1 MCTSDFICKK
11 LSCFH
16 LPLPRQLCAS
26 RPTKWIRS
34 LNTPCGLISRMHAV
48 SGVCIKTELLA
59 PEWYTAGESMSQTTI
74 LDYVSR
80 QKFPLKDKTWS
91 HKSTPGQNQN
101 AVKDAA
107 RVPPF
112 LREHAMG
119 RGCPL
124 PLEPHVLCCFGVGV
138 WGWRV
143 WRYSHG
149 SSRCRKQR
157 QSFSILGEV
166 WGSPFPLWVPTELQ

>member
-48 SGVCIKTELLA
+48 SGVCIKTELLE
-59 PEWYTAGESMSQTTI
+59 PECYTAGESMSQTTI

-91 HKSTPGQNQN
+91 RKSTLGAKPKCSKGCCPN
-101 AVKDAA
+101 AAFPQGTRHGERLSPASRTPYLVVF
-107 RVPPF
+107 R
-112 LREHAMG
+112 G
-119 RGCPL
+119 RGMEVAC
-124 PLEPHVLCCFGVGV
+124 LE
-138 WGWRV
+138 
-143 WRYSHG
+143 
-149 SSRCRKQR
+149 
-157 QSFSILGEV
+157 ILS
-166 WGSPFPLWVPTELQ
+166 WLK